1 MIGNFIRNIR
11 TAQKIRVAD
20 IADFCGVS
28 QPYITNVENEK
39 RIPTVEMFFNI
50 IEAIASQYPVTD
62 EILDSFDLG
71 SYIKTEFEDTDD
83 YNNYEIY
90 EDPIHAKELVTSF
103 WIESFLF
110 DFLDYSGYYD
120 FYKIFNNDKEKA
132 IEEVLGLVSNSKS
145 ELNIVATIFSL
156 YNKNETEEYFK
167 QYTPPTTIVKSD
179 FIDLSLLDIDDIQ
192 KDGRIILD
200 GMKITKS
207 DLASLRKIINGI
219 RYDRLN

>member
-50 IEAIASQYPVTD
+50 IEAIASLYPVTD

-120 FYKIFNNDKEKA
+120 FYKIFDNDKEKA

-167 QYTPPTTIVKSD
+167 QYTPPITIVKSD
-179 FIDLSLLDIDDIQ
+179 FIDLSLLDIDDMQ
-192 KDGRIILD
+192 KEGRIILD

>member
-167 QYTPPTTIVKSD
+167 QYTPPTTIVKSEI
-179 FIDLSLLDIDDIQ
+179 IDLSLLDIDDIQ
-192 KDGRIILD
+192 KEGRIILD

>member
-50 IEAIASQYPVTD
+50 IEAIASLYPVTD

-120 FYKIFNNDKEKA
+120 FYKIFDNDKEKA

-167 QYTPPTTIVKSD
+167 QYTPPLTIVKSD
-179 FIDLSLLDIDDIQ
+179 FIDLSLLDIDDMQ
-192 KDGRIILD
+192 KEGRIILD